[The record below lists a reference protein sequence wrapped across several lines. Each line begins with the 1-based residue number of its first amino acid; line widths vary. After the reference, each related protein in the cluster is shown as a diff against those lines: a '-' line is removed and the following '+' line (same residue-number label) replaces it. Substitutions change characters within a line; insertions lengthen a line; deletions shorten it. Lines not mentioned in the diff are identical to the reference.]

1 MSDTSMQSI
10 LETLS
15 ASTQT
20 LIKNLA
26 VLHEGGNL
34 VVISH
39 VSRSESVEAAK
50 AMMDELIAAEL
61 AEEKEHTFYRL
72 KPELLVHLQ
81 QTVSKEQ
88 QQASFQ
94 HWLAAMDQLLGFLY
108 QQCFEDQKM
117 AIALAS
123 KERANLM
130 AYAAEMGREDNVNSA
145 NAEKIVELLGR
156 WITLLEPQ
164 ECPIELAQVKQWRG
178 AAEEKL
184 GPWGAERFAVQSE
197 NIESLLQQSL
207 VGPAYSAAKSLLD
220 VAEKVGVNAYNG
232 AINDVAFANI
242 LVARALKVAGKGED
256 ALSYLQDAQQLM
268 EPTAK
273 VDSAA
278 GLYLVASLMEQGEC
292 LFAQQQLVPAEV
304 VYSQAI
310 ELADEIGDKQGS
322 GIAQT
327 QRASLYSLLERPA
340 DALRGYE
347 SALEVFQQLDDKTL
361 IVNVWHQIAM
371 LHRVSEDFDSAIAAL
386 EAALS
391 VLQAQGNAVGA
402 ISTSLELGGM
412 SEEMNL
418 PEKTVMYYQ
427 QALDIAVDIKD
438 DYRQVVAGNRLADG
452 LRQQGN
458 LKQALVELEKAVVL
472 GRQFG
477 HSAEPWKTWDI
488 LSDIEKGNNNPK
500 GVLSARLKAIEAYIS
515 YRVEGGENEDADA
528 KLCEMV
534 VQAIRTNRE
543 GDAQSLLGK
552 LADNPQWQTDYNKA
566 LLGVL
571 GQFLEGARGLPL
583 LENVDLHYRHVA
595 ELMLIQDQLPNKA

>member
-1 MSDTSMQSI
+1 MQSI

-15 ASTQT
+15 ESTQT
-20 LIKNLA
+20 LVKNLA

-39 VSRSESVEAAK
+39 VSRSESVEVAK
-50 AMMDELIAAEL
+50 AMMDELIGAEL
-61 AEEKEHTFYRL
+61 AEEKANTFYAL
-72 KPELLVHLQ
+72 KPELLIHLR

-88 QQASFQ
+88 QQAAFQ

-108 QQCFEDQKM
+108 QQCFEDRKV
-117 AIALAS
+117 AISLATQ
-123 KERANLM
+123 ERANLM
-130 AYAAEMGREDNVNSA
+130 AYAAELGRDENVTVE
-145 NAEKIVELLGR
+145 NADQIVEFLGR

-164 ECPIELAQVKQWRG
+164 DCPIELAQVKQWRG
-178 AAEEKL
+178 AAEQKL
-184 GPWGAERFAVQSE
+184 GAWGAERFAAQSK
-197 NIESLLQQSL
+197 NVESLLQQNL
-207 VGPAYSAAKSLLD
+207 VSPAYSAAKSLLEI
-220 VAEKVGVNAYNG
+220 AEDVGVNAYNG

-242 LVARALKVAGKGED
+242 LVARALKMADKGEE
-256 ALSYLQDAQQLM
+256 ALTHLQDAQKLM
-268 EPTAK
+268 EPVAK
-273 VDSAA
+273 DDSAA

-304 VYSQAI
+304 IYSKAI
-310 ELADEIGDKQGS
+310 EVADEIGDKQGS

-371 LHRVSEDFDSAIAAL
+371 LHRVSEDFDSAVAAL

-391 VLQAQGNAVGA
+391 VLQAQGNAPGA

-412 SEEMNL
+412 CEEMKS
-418 PEKTVMYYQ
+418 PDKAVAYYQ
-427 QALDIAVDIKD
+427 QALDIATEIKD
-438 DYRQVVAGNRLADG
+438 EYRQVVAGNRLADG
-452 LRQQGN
+452 LRQQGD
-458 LKQALVELEKAVVL
+458 LKQALAELEKAVAL

-500 GVLSARLKAIEAYIS
+500 GALSARLKSIEAYIS
-515 YRVEGGENEDADA
+515 YRVEGGKNEDADA

-534 VQAIRTNRE
+534 VEAIRTNRE
-543 GDAQSLLGK
+543 ADTQSLLTK
-552 LADNPQWQTDYNKA
+552 LSDNPQWQTPYNKA
-566 LLGVL
+566 LLETL
-571 GQFLEGARGLPL
+571 GKFLAGERELPL
-583 LENVDLHYRHVA
+583 LENIDLHYRHVA
-595 ELMLIQDQLPNKA
+595 ELMLIQGQLPEKS

>member
-1 MSDTSMQSI
+1 MQSK

-20 LIKNLA
+20 LLKNLS

-39 VSRSESVEAAK
+39 VSRSETVEVAK
-50 AMMDELIAAEL
+50 AAMDELVAAGL
-61 AEEKEHTFYRL
+61 AEEKEHTFYKF

-88 QQASFQ
+88 QQVSFQ

-108 QQCFEDQKM
+108 QQCFEDKKM
-117 AIALAS
+117 AIGLATE
-123 KERANLM
+123 ERTNLM
-130 AYAAEMGREDNVNSA
+130 AYAAEMGRTDNVSTV
-145 NAEKIVELLGR
+145 NAEGVVELLGR

-184 GPWGAERFAVQSE
+184 GPWGPERFAAQSE
-197 NIESLLQQSL
+197 NIESMLQQNL
-207 VGPAYSAAKSLLD
+207 VTAAFSAAKSLLEI
-220 VAEKVGVNAYNG
+220 AEDVGVNAYNG

-242 LVARALKVAGKGED
+242 LVARALKVGGKGEL
-256 ALSYLQDAQQLM
+256 ALSYLQDAQKLT

-278 GLYLVASLMEQGEC
+278 GLYMVASLMEQGEC

-347 SALEVFQQLDDKTL
+347 SALEVFQQLGDKTL

-371 LHRVSEDFDSAIAAL
+371 LHRVSEDFESAAAAL
-386 EAALS
+386 EVALS
-391 VLQAQGNAVGA
+391 VLQEEGNAVGA
-402 ISTSLELGGM
+402 ITTSLELGGL
-412 SEEMNL
+412 SEEMNS
-418 PEKTVMYYQ
+418 PEKAVMHYQ
-427 QALDIAVDIKD
+427 QALDMAAEIND

-452 LRQQGN
+452 LRQAGK
-458 LKQALVELEKAVVL
+458 LKEALAELEKAVVL

-500 GVLSARLKAIEAYIS
+500 GILSARLKSIEAYIS
-515 YRVEGGENEDADA
+515 YRVEGGENEEADA

-534 VQAIRTNRE
+534 VQAVRTNRID
-543 GDAQSLLGK
+543 DAKELMSK
-552 LADNPQWQTDYNKA
+552 LSANPQWQTDYNKA

-571 GQFLEGARGLPL
+571 GQFLDGARGLPL
-583 LENVDLHYRHVA
+583 LENMDLHYRHVA
-595 ELMLIQDQLPNKA
+595 ELMLIQDQLPEAKKA